1 MKNYI
6 TETDLKAFVPAL
18 TKFLW
23 KDEADFSKQ
32 KEKAELI
39 VNNDF
44 ISRGYNLAFLQVPLV
59 LRESEA
65 ITADETTSAVEDEI
79 NRLRYV
85 YSVLTYS
92 GTAKTVVLK
101 GCNTEDGTY
110 ETCNTFTISATATDT
125 TGVIGGVFKYY
136 KLVSTVTGTLD
147 FTFKLVETH
156 YDLFYAYKWLEL
168 ILMDAYKEEGDSYFN
183 KMLEF
188 RNMYNDLWNNT
199 TVNEDTNEDGEV
211 DEDEAQPRIIIAP

>member
-6 TETDLKAFVPAL
+6 TETDLKAFIPAL
-18 TKFLW
+18 VKLLW
-23 KDEADFSKQ
+23 AGEADFSKQ
-32 KEKAELI
+32 KEKAEMI

-59 LRESEA
+59 LRESES
-65 ITADETTSAVEDEI
+65 ITGNETTDAIEDEI

-92 GTAKTVVLK
+92 GTAKTVLLQ
-101 GCNTEDGTY
+101 GCNEEDGTY
-110 ETCNTFTISATATDT
+110 ETVNTFSITATTTDT
-125 TGVIGGVFKYY
+125 TGLISNVFKYY

-147 FTFKLVETH
+147 FTFKLVESH

-168 ILMDAYKEEGDSYFN
+168 ILMDAFKEEGDQYYM
-183 KMLEF
+183 KMVEF
-188 RNMYNDLWNNT
+188 RNLYNDLWN
-199 TVNEDTNEDGEV
+199 TVTINEDTNEDGEI